1 MAAPTYD
8 TDLVD
13 LVTCDTETGFSLGEF
28 TNMTAGRT
36 QALEGDYFI
45 QGTKCFSTL
54 TPAIGIASCAVSG
67 FTSFA
72 LSAGQVVFGWMVYFA
87 PNSMDTFAA
96 GGQRLV
102 LGTSLANWWA
112 WKAGGNNYPPG
123 LYGGWKNVAV
133 DPTWNSSTPDYSDG
147 TPSGNW
153 THVGIGVSLPTTF
166 PSKGAPLGMD
176 VFRRGYGYLGAQ
188 AGSSGDGYATFA
200 GMSAA
205 NDDQNFRW
213 GIFQDQGGGI
223 YLFKGRIGIGYDAS
237 TATATA
243 CSFVDANKTILIDD
257 TPRVL
262 STFNRI
268 EINHASSVVDWTN
281 ISFVA
286 LGTVSKGNFEMMADA
301 SFTMTGGGFAGLGT
315 FIFDSNCTLTGVAFR
330 GCEAIA
336 QNGATM
342 IGCVVEGS
350 AVGDG
355 AAAIVSDDIST
366 MTDCEF
372 AFSDGHAIELT
383 SAHAASPAEHTLDG
397 CVFTG
402 YGADDSTD
410 AAIYNNSG
418 KALIIVLA
426 NCTQPTVRNGSGAST
441 TFKTSITLMFAVTD
455 ESGAP
460 IVGALAYIDN
470 NDESPYILNTTT
482 DVDGEASVLYTEG
495 PVADSRWRV
504 RKYGYKPFKQ
514 LVDIESSDIT
524 LPVTLVV
531 DPQQA

>member
-8 TDLVD
+8 TDLVEI
-13 LVTCDTETGFSLGEF
+13 VSCDTETGFSLGEF

-45 QGTKCFSTL
+45 QGIKCFSTL
-54 TPAIGIASCAVSG
+54 TPALGIASCAVSG

-96 GGQRLV
+96 GGQRIV
-102 LGTSLANWWA
+102 LGTALSAWKA

-147 TPSGNW
+147 APSGNW

-166 PSKGAPLGMD
+166 PSRGAPLGMD

-188 AGSSGDGYATFA
+188 AGESGNYATFA
-200 GMSAA
+200 GMAAA
-205 NDDQNFRW
+205 NDDQNMRW
-213 GIFQDQGGGI
+213 GILQDQGGGV
-223 YLFKGRIGIGYDAS
+223 YLFKGRLGIGYDAS

-243 CSFVDANKTILIDD
+243 CNFVDANRTILIDD

-281 ISFVA
+281 ISFIA
-286 LGTVSKGNFEMMADA
+286 LGTVSKGDFEMMADA
-301 SFTMTGGGFAGLGT
+301 AFTMTGGGFADLGT
-315 FIFDSNCTLTGVAFR
+315 FIFDSNSTLTGVAFR
-330 GCEAIA
+330 ECGAIT
-336 QNGATM
+336 QNSATM
-342 IGCVVEGS
+342 TACVIEGS
-350 AVGDG
+350 TVGDG
-355 AAAIVSDDIST
+355 AAALVSDNVSSIT
-366 MTDCEF
+366 GCEF
-372 AFSDGHAIELT
+372 TFSDGHAIELT
-383 SAHAASPAEHTLDG
+383 AAHAASPAEHTLDG
-397 CVFTG
+397 CAFAG

-426 NCTQPTVRNGSGAST
+426 NCSQPTVRNGTSAST
-441 TFKTSITLMFAVTD
+441 SFKTSITLTCAVTN
-455 ESGAP
+455 ESGQP
-460 IVGALAYIDN
+460 IQNALVYIDN
-470 NDESPYILNTTT
+470 DDESPYILNTLT
-482 DVDGEASVLYTEG
+482 DEYGEASVLYTAG

-504 RKYGYKPFKQ
+504 RLYGYKPFKQ

-531 DPQQA
+531 DPQQT